1 MMGMGSDKG
10 IGAILLKMGPAKE
23 KEKEVEVSKEDM
35 LDLCGKRLIECA
47 KEGDAMGLMMELK
60 KAINLLQGMDE
71 EYDD

>member
-10 IGAILLKMGPAKE
+10 IGAILLKMGPA

-47 KEGDAMGLMMELK
+47 KEGDSMGLMMELK
-60 KAINLLQGMDE
+60 KAMSLIQDMSEDYDE
-71 EYDD
+71 